1 MAYSYFILIIGKSLN
16 YIVLITNILSVLTTG
31 FCKCIMPLNDEG
43 NKMQEE
49 GKDVIYMEKKWP
61 AYIAILIICIP
72 VLVVLGF
79 AQELSENL
87 WSAFMSVLT
96 LIVPMILAWIIGYMD
111 DAESHTKNFRLKK
124 AIINT
129 IIVGVLCGVSL
140 VFTDTI
146 CAVVTIVMAAI
157 IAFRIKNLLCEY
169 REMKDMTKFG
179 TDDQDNVE

>member
-1 MAYSYFILIIGKSLN
+1 
-16 YIVLITNILSVLTTG
+16 
-31 FCKCIMPLNDEG
+31 
-43 NKMQEE
+43 
-49 GKDVIYMEKKWP
+49 MEKKWP
-61 AYIAILIICIP
+61 AYIAIVIICIP
-72 VLVVLGF
+72 ILVVLGF
-79 AQELSENL
+79 AQELSQKL

-111 DAESHTKNFRLKK
+111 DAESYTKNFRLKK

-140 VFTDTI
+140 VFTDTV

-169 REMKDMTKFG
+169 KKMKEILNSG